1 MTEMKRSGIEVG
13 TAKLYIL
20 YRRTWLRGS
29 TSGARERKVPA
40 DGPNPMDVHRTK
52 ILIIQ
57 VLITMYLENCIS
69 ETHQAVNHRKEK
81 IYRFQKKSKK

>member
-1 MTEMKRSGIEVG
+1 MAERQHV
-13 TAKLYIL
+13 
-20 YRRTWLRGS
+20 RD
-29 TSGARERKVPA
+29 RERNIKSRRM
-40 DGPNPMDVHRTK
+40 GPNPMDVHSTK

>member
-1 MTEMKRSGIEVG
+1 M
-13 TAKLYIL
+13 A
-20 YRRTWLRGS
+20 
-29 TSGARERKVPA
+29 ERQHVRDRDNNVKSRWM
-40 DGPNPMDVHRTK
+40 GPNPMDVHRTK
-52 ILIIQ
+52 IYIIQ

>member
-1 MTEMKRSGIEVG
+1 MAERQHV
-13 TAKLYIL
+13 
-20 YRRTWLRGS
+20 RD
-29 TSGARERKVPA
+29 RERNIKSRRM
-40 DGPNPMDVHRTK
+40 GPNPMDVHRTK

>member
-1 MTEMKRSGIEVG
+1 MAERQHVRDRDINVKS
-13 TAKLYIL
+13 
-20 YRRTWLRGS
+20 RRM
-29 TSGARERKVPA
+29 
-40 DGPNPMDVHRTK
+40 GPSPMDVHRTK